1 VRLNLLDGKDVERLN
16 NQEFQSIMNA
26 LLTAEAGRWHVPLL
40 DLDLSTRQT
49 DPDAGIDARVKW
61 STDGHDI
68 LKIGENVIQYKSGK
82 LSLAELRTEFRK
94 PGVQDTLNSGG
105 AYLIL
110 VGQDYVRKDVV
121 SRREKELR
129 RLCAR
134 KKIPSDQAT
143 ILFGNAIAR
152 WISRYP
158 AVVARQEL
166 RQNIHEFKT
175 VERWRRD
182 NAQMLNPF
190 KADPERTDT
199 IKRIHGF
206 LDSTAGEPIFR
217 LEGLAGVGKTRLVL
231 EAVNDPKYESQTL
244 YALNAEGREVQ
255 PFLSWIHDGPERSA
269 IAVID
274 ECDATKQ
281 NALAPYAANS
291 GGRLKLIC
299 VGVSEVLYK
308 TTPVDVVPTYQLH
321 RLADSYIDA
330 ILREAFPA
338 APNELIQLSVKLS
351 EGYVKLAMFM
361 FGIMDKFGPLSPLQ
375 LADAPTIRQFLH
387 RFVPPETLKGLQVL
401 SLLARVG
408 WEENL
413 QEEAKTIAKFVG
425 LPFSK
430 LQSAVALLRRQGV
443 VVPRGR
449 YLYVSPDLLAV
460 EAAAY
465 LWDEKGSGLVDLVLK
480 LKPSPRRQLLQRLA
494 MMGEH
499 EQVRKAVERILSRNG
514 LFPTLKELDEPFL
527 GEVFR
532 ILSHAVPGAAIDLLD
547 ELILPAS
554 KEDLLGF
561 EKGRR
566 EVLWAIESL
575 RRWPNT
581 SLRAA
586 RIATRLALEETEKL
600 GNNATAIFT
609 TFFHVFLSGS
619 PVPLMD
625 RFVLIDELLASEHPI
640 ARSLA
645 VTALGATL
653 ELHESRSGGEID
665 ELSKKHYP
673 AEWRPETNAEVWEP
687 RRTALA
693 YLKKIGNGSDEAA
706 VAARRERMWSVRAL
720 LQYGQADDALGVL
733 ESSTPGS
740 DEERRAILESCD
752 WLSKLKGLPSDFAA
766 RIEKVRETAFG
777 TDYFSRLRRWVGK
790 RIHGD
795 FDMESASGYGAAD
808 NQVQRLA
815 EEGFAE
821 GLGER
826 ELSWLAS
833 PEAEH
838 VWIFGHRLGE
848 LDREGKF
855 FSEIVKVTPNDVNC
869 MLLASY
875 VRGRGAICG
884 DGTRERMLDALVE
897 EKPDAA
903 FGATWRNDA
912 SVDGAERVILIV
924 SSGRVAGTIL
934 RVLLY
939 GAWANKLPTAYTVKI
954 LTLML
959 DTEPQANAESVLG
972 IIDQSIHAER
982 ITVAEFGDVI
992 WQALETKANPRSP
1005 NFDWH
1010 WAEVARHIAPLDP
1023 ARFTHIFVSFFE
1035 SDNTWLGTDSAQS
1048 VLRNVAASDP
1058 KPVWEVIGPALAR
1071 EDSTGVRL
1079 RIKLQ
1084 HWFGELIPPELLLP
1098 WARKHGRRGTLM
1110 AASLLNPRAGLSD
1123 AARLLVKE
1131 SSKPEEVL
1139 SNFAAA
1145 IGTGV
1150 FTGSI
1155 SNHMQGELPILE
1167 KWAQDEEPKIRNFAK
1182 RALKH
1187 QQQRIQRQK
1196 LLEEEELF

>member
-1 VRLNLLDGKDVERLN
+1 MVLFDGKDVERLN
-16 NQEFQSIMNA
+16 NQEFRSVMNA
-26 LLTAEAGRWHVPLL
+26 LLQAEAGRWRVPFS
-40 DLDLSTRQT
+40 DLDLTAHDT
-49 DPDAGIDARVKW
+49 VADAGIDARVKW
-61 STDGHDI
+61 PVDGHDA
-68 LKIGENVIQYKSGK
+68 LKLGENVIQYKSGK
-82 LSLAELRTEFRK
+82 LSLDELRSEFRK
-94 PGVQDTLNSGG
+94 PGVQAALKNGG
-105 AYLIL
+105 AHLIL
-110 VGQDYVRKDVV
+110 AGKDYVKQGATVRQ
-121 SRREKELR
+121 RELR
-129 RLCAR
+129 RLCGR
-134 KKIPSDQAT
+134 KKLPAHRAA
-143 ILFGNAIAR
+143 ILFGSAIAR
-152 WISRYP
+152 WISRYL
-158 AVVARQEL
+158 AVVARPEL

-175 VERWRRD
+175 VERWRKD

-199 IKRIHGF
+199 IKRIHAF
-206 LDSTAGEPIFR
+206 LDSSAAEPIFR
-217 LEGLAGVGKTRLVL
+217 LEGSAGVGKTRLVL

-269 IAVID
+269 IAVVD

-299 VGVSEVLYK
+299 VGVSDVLYK
-308 TTPVDVVPTYQLH
+308 GTPADIVPTYQLH

-330 ILREAFPA
+330 ILREAFPSA
-338 APNELIQLSVKLS
+338 TNELIQLSVKLS
-351 EGYVKLAMFM
+351 EGYVKLAMFI
-361 FGIMDKFGPLSPLQ
+361 FGMMDKFGPLSPLQ

-387 RFVPPETLKGLQVL
+387 RFVPTETLKGLQVL

-408 WEENL
+408 WEEDL

-425 LPFSK
+425 LPFGK
-430 LQSAVALLRRQGV
+430 LQSAVALLRKQGV
-443 VVPRGR
+443 VVSRGR

-460 EAAAY
+460 EAAAD
-465 LWDEKGSGLVDLVLK
+465 LWDEKGPGLVDLVLK
-480 LKPSPRRQLLQRLA
+480 LKPSPRLQLLQRLA

-499 EQVRKAVERILSRNG
+499 EQVQKAVEGILSRKG

-532 ILSHAVPGAAIDLLD
+532 ILSHAVPEAATDLLY
-547 ELILPAS
+547 ELVLPAS
-554 KEDLLGF
+554 KKDLLDF
-561 EKGRR
+561 ENGRR

-575 RRWPNT
+575 RRWPSS

-586 RIATRLALEETEKL
+586 RIAMRLASEETEKL
-600 GNNATAIFT
+600 GNNATAIFK

-625 RFVLIDELLASEHPI
+625 RFVLIDELLSSNHPA

-653 ELHESRSGGEID
+653 DLHESRSGGEID
-665 ELSKKHYP
+665 ELSRKPYP
-673 AEWRPETNAEVWEP
+673 VEWRPKTNADVWEP

-693 YLKKIGNGSDEAA
+693 YLEKIGNGSDEAA
-706 VAARRERMWSVRAL
+706 VAARRERIWSVRTL
-720 LQYGQADDALGVL
+720 LQYAQADDALGVL
-733 ESSTPGS
+733 ESSTPGT
-740 DEERRAILESCD
+740 DEERRAVLESCD
-752 WLSKLKGLPSDFAA
+752 WISKLDGLSGDFQS
-766 RIEKVRETAFG
+766 RIEKLRERTFG

-795 FDMESASGYGAAD
+795 FDMNSHSGYGAAD
-808 NQVQRLA
+808 DRVQRLA
-815 EEGFAE
+815 EEAFAE

-826 ELSWLAS
+826 ELVWLAS

-855 FSEIVKVTPNDVNC
+855 FSEIVKVTPNDINC

-875 VRGRGAICG
+875 VSGRGVVCS
-884 DGTRERMLDALVE
+884 DEVREAMLNALIE

-912 SVDGAERVILIV
+912 TVAGAERVIALV
-924 SSGRVAGTIL
+924 SSRRVAGTAL

-939 GAWANKLPTAYTVKI
+939 GAWANKLPTAYTVKV

-972 IIDQSIHAER
+972 IVDQSIRAGR
-982 ITVAEFGDVI
+982 ITAAEFGDVI
-992 WQALETKANPRSP
+992 WRALETKASPRSP

-1010 WAEVARHIAPLDP
+1010 WAQVAQHVVGLDP
-1023 ARFTHIFVSFFE
+1023 ARFARIFVSFFE
-1035 SDNTWLGTDSAQS
+1035 SDDTWLGTDSAQG
-1048 VLRNVAASDP
+1048 VLGNVTRSDP
-1058 KPVWEVIGPALAR
+1058 KPVWEIIGPALAR
-1071 EDSTGVRL
+1071 DDSTGIRL

-1084 HWFGELIPPELLLP
+1084 HWYGELIPAELLLT
-1098 WARKHGRRGTLM
+1098 WARKHGRRGILM
-1110 AASLLNPRAGLSD
+1110 AASLLNPKAGLSA

-1131 SSKPEEVL
+1131 ASKPEEVL
-1139 SNFAAA
+1139 SSFAAG

-1155 SNHMQGELPILE
+1155 SNHMAGELSILE
-1167 KWAQDEEPKIRNFAK
+1167 KWAEDEEPKIRDFAK
-1182 RALKH
+1182 LALKH
-1187 QQQRIQRQK
+1187 QRKNIQRQK
-1196 LLEEEELF
+1196 LLEEEEFF